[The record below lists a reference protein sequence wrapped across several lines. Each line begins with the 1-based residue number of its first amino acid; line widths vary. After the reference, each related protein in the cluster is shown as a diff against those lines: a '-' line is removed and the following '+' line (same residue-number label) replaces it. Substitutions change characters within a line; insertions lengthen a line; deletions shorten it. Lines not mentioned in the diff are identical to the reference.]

1 MKVQVQVRRKPEI
14 LATWKAESEE
24 WQVEAIMGLSDT
36 LVFKNK
42 KGLGIKL
49 SGRAFVQHA

>member
-49 SGRAFVQHA
+49 SGRAFV